1 MTTDKTT
8 TARIINMTA
17 EGHLIYADDETGMA
31 AALTL
36 NGLRIAHAA
45 DITIGVHPYATATA
59 WTSTALL
66 PTVSLTMFTS
76 TDALIVDDW
85 CDWCDDVF
93 ARYAEHSSEES
104 IVSSAQQTGAITEAR
119 YLDEVNAAE

>member
-1 MTTDKTT
+1 MTDTT

-59 WTSTALL
+59 WTSPDML
-66 PTVSLTMFTS
+66 PRLTPATIDPA
-76 TDALIVDDW
+76 DALIVDDW